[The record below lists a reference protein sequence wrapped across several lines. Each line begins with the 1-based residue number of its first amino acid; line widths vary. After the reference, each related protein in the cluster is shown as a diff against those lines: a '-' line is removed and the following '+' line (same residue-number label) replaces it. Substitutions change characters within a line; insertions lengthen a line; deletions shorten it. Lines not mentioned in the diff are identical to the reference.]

1 MSKELE
7 FYKHI
12 FNSNN
17 IRLTT
22 RGIIILK
29 IFLNHKDDHLT
40 VNEIYCLGKET
51 YPSISLATVYR
62 TIKTLLKLDL
72 LDHLSLEDGGN
83 RYKLFVN
90 KNINL
95 KAYNKHHSHLICLNC
110 KKIIDCHYNFIDTI
124 KTEINKNCLF
134 KITGFEM
141 KFYGYCEKCYIK
153 KVK

>member
-1 MSKELE
+1 MSRELE

-22 RGIIILK
+22 RRIIILK
-29 IFLNHKDDHLT
+29 IFLNHKNYHLT
-40 VNEIYCLGKET
+40 INEIYYLAKKISS
-51 YPSISLATVYR
+51 SIGLATVYR
-62 TIKTLLKLDL
+62 TIEILLKLDL

-90 KNINL
+90 KNIDL
-95 KAYNKHHSHLICLNC
+95 KAYNKHHPHLICLNC
-110 KKIIDCHYNFIDTI
+110 KRIIDCHYNFIDTI

-134 KITGFEM
+134 KVTNFEM
-141 KFYGYCEKCYIK
+141 KFYGYCEKCSIK

>member
-1 MSKELE
+1 MSRELE

-22 RGIIILK
+22 RRIIILK
-29 IFLNHKDDHLT
+29 IFLNHKNYHLT
-40 VNEIYCLGKET
+40 INGIYYLAKKISS
-51 YPSISLATVYR
+51 SIGLATVYR
-62 TIKTLLKLDL
+62 TIEILLKLDL
-72 LDHLSLEDGGN
+72 LDHVSLEDGGN

-90 KNINL
+90 KNIDL
-95 KAYNKHHSHLICLNC
+95 KAYNKHHPHLICLNC
-110 KKIIDCHYNFIDTI
+110 KRIIDCHYNFIDTI

-134 KITGFEM
+134 KVTNFEM
-141 KFYGYCEKCYIK
+141 KFYGYCEKCSIK